1 MLLPVGDDNSARR
14 TVPYVTYLLVLV
26 NVIFFIV
33 ELARGE
39 DFIVQWSFVPQR
51 FLDNPAGEFPTLFTS
66 MFMHGGWFHIVG
78 NMLYLWIFADN
89 VEDNFGHYRFLAF
102 YLVCGLAGTFAQMA
116 VSPDSEIPSL
126 GASGAIAGALGAY
139 VLLFPRGR
147 VKVLLGLLVIPLPA
161 FLVLGLWIFLQLF
174 SGIGSIV
181 SPGDEGGVAYMAHIG
196 GFAAGFIL
204 AFFLRRRR
212 ERAPFDRGGWDRS

>member
-26 NVIFFIV
+26 NIIVFMLELAQGEPFIV
-33 ELARGE
+33 E
-39 DFIVQWSFVPQR
+39 WSFVPQR
-51 FLDNPAGEFPTLFTS
+51 FLDNPGGQFWTLFTS
-66 MFMHGGWFHIVG
+66 MFMHGGWFHILG

-89 VEDNFGHYRFLAF
+89 VEDNFGHFKFLAF
-102 YLVCGLAGTFAQMA
+102 YLVCGLAATFSQMA
-116 VSPDSEIPSL
+116 LDVHSEIPSL

-147 VKVLLGLLVIPLPA
+147 VKVLLWITVVAVPA
-161 FLVLGLWIFLQLF
+161 YVVLGLWIILQLL
-174 SGIGSIV
+174 SGVGSIL
-181 SPGDEGGVAYMAHIG
+181 SPEATGGVAYMAHIG
-196 GFAAGFIL
+196 GFAAGFVL

-212 ERAPFDRGGWDRS
+212 GRAINSRGRGHRI